1 MNNILQSNPVC
12 DKGHEKDIK
21 YSKRRKR
28 DDFRTGSGKGN
39 NKVFLEDEMASGL
52 GLAVRIGF

>member
-1 MNNILQSNPVC
+1 MNNILRSNPVC
-12 DKGHEKDIK
+12 NKGHEKDIK
-21 YSKRRKR
+21 YSKGRKR
-28 DDFRTGSGKGN
+28 DDFRKGSGKGN